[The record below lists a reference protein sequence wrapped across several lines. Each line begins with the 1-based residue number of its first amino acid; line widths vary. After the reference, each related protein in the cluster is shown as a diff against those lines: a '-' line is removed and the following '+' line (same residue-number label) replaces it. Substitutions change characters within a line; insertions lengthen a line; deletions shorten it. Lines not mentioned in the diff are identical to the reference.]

1 MKMDDLSHVTI
12 MPIGKKRLSEIDNPR
27 WYRQVVGPDGTIYGP
42 IRVSRDPYESI
53 IVQAED
59 LQKLVETLGEGVRL
73 EWWIGNP
80 LPVVIRTIICN
91 ADEIVVGGGVECT
104 SLDYEAI
111 RARANHGS
119 N

>member
-27 WYRQVVGPDGTIYGP
+27 WYRQVVAPDGTIHGP
-42 IRVSRDPYESI
+42 IRVSRDPHESI
-53 IVQAED
+53 IVEAGH
-59 LQKLVETLGEGVRL
+59 LKKLVATLGEGVRL

-91 ADEIVVGGGVECT
+91 ADEIAVGGGVHCT
-104 SLDYEAI
+104 SLHLEAI
-111 RARANHGS
+111 KAKGN
-119 N
+119 